1 MKFLNVSES
10 LSSTTSSLNLEPIFA
25 DRRWQVLGDMMPDGV
40 ILVDRSGI
48 IRYINAAA
56 ESITETARQKVVG
69 QPLLSFVAETHL
81 QFADLVDIFLR
92 GGRVNKVVSDR
103 EGRSYALSTRS
114 HRQFNGESNC
124 FLILLRNLSVLR
136 KIASAAGG
144 SAITGLN
151 VPQLGGSG
159 DESERAGRDPVI
171 VGEATSTMLERGLR
185 AMSMGSRLLI
195 LGESGV
201 GKSELARMLH
211 RRSGSAGRP
220 FVHVNCGSIPESL
233 FESEMFGYER
243 GSFTGALA
251 KGKKGLIEAAD
262 GGTLFLDEIGEIP
275 LHSQAKMLQV
285 LEEGL
290 VQRVGATTPRKL
302 HLQIITATN
311 RDLAQLV
318 AEGCFRRDL
327 FYRLSV
333 VTLNL
338 APLWQRPELI
348 PPLIERFLAD
358 VNRRR
363 TVPLKIDAGCRAR
376 LQAYSFPGN
385 IRELENIVEYLA
397 VVCDNVA
404 TAADLPLAGTGGA
417 APPQPAP
424 VPVPVPAGEPVAA
437 AAPATFPAG
446 LNLREAVR
454 RYESQLIENAIKSVG
469 SKRRAAELL
478 GVDIATIVRKSKAN

>member
-1 MKFLNVSES
+1 
-10 LSSTTSSLNLEPIFA
+10 
-25 DRRWQVLGDMMPDGV
+25 MMPDGV

-56 ESITETARQKVVG
+56 ESITETARQTVVG
-69 QPLLSFVAETHL
+69 QPLLSFVAETRL
-81 QFADLVDIFLR
+81 QFADLMDIFLR
-92 GGRVNKVVSDR
+92 GGRVNKVISDQ

-114 HRQFNGESNC
+114 HRQGNGESNC

-136 KIASAAGG
+136 KIASAGEGDGIVGLRAPQPGEGG
-144 SAITGLN
+144 RT
-151 VPQLGGSG
+151 
-159 DESERAGRDPVI
+159 ERDPVI

-262 GGTLFLDEIGEIP
+262 GGTLFLDEIGEVP
-275 LHSQAKMLQV
+275 LHCQAKILQV

-290 VQRVGATTPRKL
+290 VQRVGATAPRKL
-302 HLQIITATN
+302 HLQIVTATN

-333 VTLNL
+333 VTLHL

-348 PPLIERFLAD
+348 PPLIERFLVD

-363 TVPLKIDAGCRAR
+363 AVPLKIDAGCRAR
-376 LQAYSFPGN
+376 LQTYSFPGN

-397 VVCDNVA
+397 VVCDAVA
-404 TAADLPLAGTGGA
+404 TAADLPLAETAGV

-424 VPVPVPAGEPVAA
+424 VHVEESVEPATPVAL
-437 AAPATFPAG
+437 PSGF
-446 LNLREAVR
+446 NLREAVR
-454 RYESQLIENAIKSVG
+454 RYESQLIETAIKSVG

-478 GVDIATIVRKSKAN
+478 GVDIATIVRKSKGS